1 MAKKSN
7 TSIAPWI
14 LFLISTVLLSGGWLM
29 KPFPLLIFFG
39 FAPLFTI
46 VDLTKPNDNFWT
58 NIEFILLALFISFF
72 AAHGFDTNFII
83 MAMVQAIVFSFTFL
97 GYTFAHQNL
106 GERLGKFTIL
116 FFWLG
121 LEYIALKLPWRSNSI
136 FLSEIFNLHIS
147 WTKWTTFTG
156 YLGISLWILVV
167 NLMVYL
173 SLLKSGFNVYWLV
186 AALVVLIAPIVYSH
200 YFLLADGI
208 NHQQMISLYEGA
220 SGSATNYT
228 KQGELVSRTGAWIS
242 VIILLLAFVKTQ
254 TKKK

>member
-14 LFLISTVLLSGGWLM
+14 LFLISTALLSGGWLM

-39 FAPLFTI
+39 FAMLFAI
-46 VDLTKPNDNFWT
+46 VDQVKQDDSFWT
-58 NIEFILLALFISFF
+58 NIEFILLALFVSFF
-72 AAHGFDTNFII
+72 AAHGFDTRFII
-83 MAMVQAIVFSFTFL
+83 IAMVQAIVFSFAFL

-121 LEYIALKLPWRSNSI
+121 LEYIALKLPWRSNVT
-136 FLSEIFNLHIS
+136 FLSEVFNLHTS
-147 WTKWTTFTG
+147 WTRWTTFTG

-173 SLLKSGFNVYWLV
+173 SLLKSGFNIYWLL
-186 AALVVLIAPIVYSH
+186 AALAMLIAPVVYSY
-200 YFLLADGI
+200 YFLLTNGI
-208 NHQQMISLYEGA
+208 NHQQMISLYGGA
-220 SGSATNYT
+220 SGSAINYA

-242 VIILLLAFVKTQ
+242 VVIMLLALVKTQ